1 MIAILDCNSFYC
13 SCERV
18 FRPTL
23 AGKPVAVLSNNDGCI
38 IARSDEAKDLGV
50 GMASP
55 YFLNKEIIKKHDV
68 AIFSSNYNL
77 YGNMSWRVME
87 TLRMLVGANNVEVY
101 SVDEAFVN
109 LEDVPQKD
117 LEQFVFH
124 IKDTVEM
131 WTGIKVSV
139 GVAPTKVLA
148 KVANR
153 LAKKDK
159 ETSKC
164 VMIIDTPEKIAD
176 ALKQTKVEDVWGVGH
191 QNAEKLRNKKI
202 FNAYDLSIHDLQWVQ
217 KFLGG
222 VVGLRL
228 VRELRG
234 EQCIFMEKQLETKKM
249 IMTTR
254 MFGAPVTDINDI
266 KEAVATYTSRAAE
279 KLRRQNCVAKSVGVF
294 IVPKEASNDNHFSH
308 GPTVSAYAKLTV
320 ATSLTHELIKLAT
333 KLVDEIYKK
342 GRLYKKAGVMLSDI
356 LPAESVQGDLFV
368 VQNKKKEKLL
378 MEMMDNMNFSM
389 RNDVLKFASSGL
401 TRNWKMQQNFNSPR
415 YTSRWH
421 EIYNLEDP
429 EHLKRK

>member
-23 AGKPVAVLSNNDGCI
+23 ANKPVAVLSNNDGCI
-38 IARSDEAKDLGV
+38 IARSDEAKKLGV

-55 YFLNKEIIKKHDV
+55 YFLNKEIIKEHDV
-68 AIFSSNYNL
+68 AIISSNYNL

-87 TLRMLVGANNVEVY
+87 TLRMFVGTQNVEVY
-101 SVDEAFVN
+101 SVDEAFIN
-109 LEDVPQKD
+109 LGDVPEKD
-117 LEQFVFH
+117 LESLVFR

-153 LAKKDK
+153 LSKKNK
-159 ETSKC
+159 KASKC
-164 VMIIDTPEKIAD
+164 VMIIDTSEKIEN
-176 ALKQTKVEDVWGVGH
+176 ALKQTKVEDVWGVGR
-191 QNAEKLRNKKI
+191 QNADKLKNRRW
-202 FNAYDLSIHDLQWVQ
+202 FSAYDLSKVDLQWAS

-234 EQCIFMEKQLETKKM
+234 ESCIFMEKQLESKKM

-279 KLRRQNCVAKSVGVF
+279 KLRRQNCVAKTIGVF
-294 IVPKEASNDNHFSH
+294 IVPKEESHASDFSH
-308 GPTVSAYAKLTV
+308 GPMISAYAKLPI
-320 ATSLTHELIKLAT
+320 ATSLTHEFIK
-333 KLVDEIYKK
+333 
-342 GRLYKKAGVMLSDI
+342 
-356 LPAESVQGDLFV
+356 
-368 VQNKKKEKLL
+368 
-378 MEMMDNMNFSM
+378 
-389 RNDVLKFASSGL
+389 
-401 TRNWKMQQNFNSPR
+401 
-415 YTSRWH
+415 
-421 EIYNLEDP
+421 
-429 EHLKRK
+429 